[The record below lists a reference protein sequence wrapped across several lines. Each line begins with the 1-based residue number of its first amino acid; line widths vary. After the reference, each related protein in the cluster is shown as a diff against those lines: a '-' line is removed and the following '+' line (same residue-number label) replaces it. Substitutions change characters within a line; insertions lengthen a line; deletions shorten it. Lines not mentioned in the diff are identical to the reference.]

1 MIPQKNP
8 DVDFINHVFGT
19 EGRKTIDKF
28 RLNRLDKAITALE
41 NNNLIQGK
49 TARAT
54 FLSYQNQHEQ
64 ALALLQGLMK
74 SYNSFVFSAFYNIVT
89 VAGDFDKIRDTWQ
102 LYQKMTNDFDNNTL
116 QILLD
121 DCVHYLDIELL
132 QENNRQQATADL
144 LEFINDRLEKLDDF
158 DISIDNY
165 RKMIALVYQIIQ
177 KDFLIFS
184 LGYDFHCVED
194 GIVLIFHYDGWQDDD
209 LAQLFDDVNQA
220 ILAVDDVDFQL
231 EMDNVVILF
240 SRDKVEK
247 LPEDFQID
255 SLYFDS
261 DEPLIQQIY
270 QRMQNHDNDMIKLDL
285 VGG

>member
-1 MIPQKNP
+1 MIPKKNL
-8 DVDFINHVFGT
+8 DVDFINQVFGT
-19 EGRKTIDKF
+19 EGRKTTDKF

-64 ALALLQGLMK
+64 AVALLQDLMK
-74 SYNSFVFSAFYNIVT
+74 TYNSFVFSVFYNIVS
-89 VAGDFDKIRDTWQ
+89 VAGDFDKIRDTWL
-102 LYQKMTNDFDNNTL
+102 LYQEITNDFNNDTF

-121 DCVHYLDIELL
+121 DCVHYLDIQLL
-132 QENNRQQATADL
+132 QENNRQQATHDL
-144 LEFINDRLEKLDDF
+144 LELMNDRLEKLDNF

-177 KDFLIFS
+177 KDFLVFS
-184 LGYDFHCVED
+184 LGYDFHCVAD
-194 GIVLIFHYDGWQDDD
+194 GIVLIFHYDGWQDKD
-209 LAQLFDDVNQA
+209 LAQLFDNVNQA

-231 EMDNVVILF
+231 EMDNIVILF

-247 LPEDFQID
+247 LPKDFKID
-255 SLYFDS
+255 SLYFES

-270 QRMQNHDNDMIKLDL
+270 QRMQNHDHDMIKLDL

>member
-1 MIPQKNP
+1 MIPKKNP
-8 DVDFINHVFGT
+8 DIDYINQVFGT
-19 EGRKTIDKF
+19 EGRKITDKF
-28 RLNRLDKAITALE
+28 RLNRLNKAITALE
-41 NNNLIQGK
+41 ENDWIQGK
-49 TARAT
+49 TARAI
-54 FLSYQNQHEQ
+54 FLSYQNQHEE
-64 ALALLQGLMK
+64 ALALLQDLMK

-89 VAGDFDKIRDTWQ
+89 VAGDFDKIRDTWL
-102 LYQKMTNDFDNNTL
+102 LYQGMTNDFDNEL
-116 QILLD
+116 EIFVRYCID
-121 DCVHYLDIELL
+121 YLDIEFL
-132 QENNRQQATADL
+132 QENNRHQAIPDL
-144 LEFINDRLEKLDDF
+144 LSLLNSRLEKINNF

-165 RKMIALVYQIIQ
+165 RRMIALVYHVIR
-177 KDFLIFS
+177 KDFLIFR
-184 LGYDFHCVED
+184 LMCDFHCVAD
-194 GIVLIFHYDGWQDDD
+194 GIVLIFHYDGWQDDE
-209 LAQLFDDVNQA
+209 LAQLFDNVNQA

-231 EMDNVVILF
+231 EMDNVAILF

>member
-8 DVDFINHVFGT
+8 DVDYINQVFGT
-19 EGRKTIDKF
+19 EGRKITDKF

-41 NNNLIQGK
+41 NNSLIQGK
-49 TARAT
+49 TARAI
-54 FLSYQNQHEQ
+54 FLSYQNQHEE
-64 ALALLQGLMK
+64 ALALLQDLMK
-74 SYNSFVFSAFYNIVT
+74 SYNSFVFSAFYNIIS
-89 VAGDFDKIRDTWQ
+89 VAGDFDKIRDTWL
-102 LYQKMTNDFDNNTL
+102 LYQGMTNDFDNEL
-116 QILLD
+116 EIFVRY
-121 DCVHYLDIELL
+121 CIEYLDIEFL
-132 QENNRQQATADL
+132 QENNRQQVIPDL
-144 LEFINDRLEKLDDF
+144 LELMSDRLEKLDDF

-165 RKMIALVYQIIQ
+165 RKMIALVYQTIQ
-177 KDFLIFS
+177 KDFLIFR
-184 LGYDFHCVED
+184 LGYDFHCAED
-194 GIVLIFHYDGWQDDD
+194 GIVLIFYYDGWQDDD
-209 LAQLFDDVNQA
+209 LAQLFDNVNQA

-231 EMDNVVILF
+231 EMDNVAILF

-261 DEPLIQQIY
+261 DEPLIQQMY

>member
-1 MIPQKNP
+1 MIPKKNL
-8 DVDFINHVFGT
+8 DVDFINQVFGT
-19 EGRKTIDKF
+19 EGRKTTDKF

-64 ALALLQGLMK
+64 AVALLQDLMK
-74 SYNSFVFSAFYNIVT
+74 TYNSFVFSVFYNIVS
-89 VAGDFDKIRDTWQ
+89 VAGDFDKIRDTWR
-102 LYQKMTNDFDNNTL
+102 LYQKMTNDFDNE
-116 QILLD
+116 LD
-121 DCVHYLDIELL
+121 IFIRYCIDYLDIEFL
-132 QENNRQQATADL
+132 QENNRYQVIPDL
-144 LEFINDRLEKLDDF
+144 LELINYRLEKVDDF

-165 RKMIALVYQIIQ
+165 RRMIALVYHVIR
-177 KDFLIFS
+177 KDFLIVR

-209 LAQLFDDVNQA
+209 LAKLFENVNQA
-220 ILAVDDVDFQL
+220 VLAVDDVDFQL
-231 EMDNVVILF
+231 EMDNVAILF